1 MEKKRGISGIRE
13 RIRTQLAEWRRLSSR
28 EVGAPK
34 GGTPFYLTAQE
45 PALTQ
50 VFTQGLAINGVS
62 LDVDGVD
69 DSGGGREF
77 NLRCAKQASR

>member
-1 MEKKRGISGIRE
+1 MHDEKKSDKNILVGRWWSAKTHQKWKKKRGISDMRERE

-45 PALTQ
+45 PAH
-50 VFTQGLAINGVS
+50 
-62 LDVDGVD
+62 
-69 DSGGGREF
+69 
-77 NLRCAKQASR
+77 